1 MRAPEAEIND
11 AEFEDYER
19 QIHAYQIKLEA
30 LAAVGDDLFKGSD
43 VGNLLRAITLGISA
57 GPEWIEQLASICLP
71 WAAAFLEDQLKKES
85 V

>member
-1 MRAPEAEIND
+1 MSVPEAEIND

-30 LAAVGDDLFKGSD
+30 MAAIGDDLFKGSE
-43 VGNLLRAITLGISA
+43 VGTLLRVIILGISA
-57 GPEWIEQLASICLP
+57 GPEWIDQLASICLP
-71 WAAAFLEDQLKKES
+71 WTAALLVDQLKKEG